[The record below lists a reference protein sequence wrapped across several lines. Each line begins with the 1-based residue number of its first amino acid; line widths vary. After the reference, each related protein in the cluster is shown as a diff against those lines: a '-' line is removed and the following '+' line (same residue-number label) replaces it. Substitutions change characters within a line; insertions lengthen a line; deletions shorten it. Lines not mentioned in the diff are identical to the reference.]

1 MSVLAPSLTPL
12 LSTTAYR
19 IIETTHHNAATANAN
34 GTILSL
40 ATSEYPIASVSLHV
54 RCLSGDGGG
63 VIYPEARGA
72 GAFGTYTRMRAWD
85 HHNNQWV
92 TEIPSSASARIY
104 TVPVA
109 NVEQFIARL
118 AGYTSGEWTV
128 MSWASTVPFV
138 APETL
143 DDYISQITALDA
155 ITETTHHSA
164 VTANANGTERVFDLT
179 RPINTVT
186 VGVTGTSGG
195 ATITAEIRGP
205 DSNNWTAARAWDVAN
220 NQWVTELDGSANV
233 LMYIIPVG
241 QTSRFRVKIADYT
254 AGTWTV
260 KSWASSAP
268 FVAPQN
274 IEPHVASSAL
284 SLAAIQTAVE
294 DSTTHHTPVGSHGT
308 TVTLTSAV
316 EIVPYLGA
324 TKLIMQA
331 FGGAVRY
338 RLDGVDPT
346 ASTGF
351 RIAENEQVTIP
362 LAAGA
367 TVRVI
372 QESGAATVQYQA
384 VA

>member
-1 MSVLAPSLTPL
+1 MSVLAPSFAPL
-12 LSTTAYR
+12 LNTTAYKA
-19 IIETTHHNAATANAN
+19 IETIHHNAATANGN
-34 GTILSL
+34 GTFLNLGASQ
-40 ATSEYPIASVSLHV
+40 YPIGSITLNV

-63 VIYPEARGA
+63 VIYPEGQAS
-72 GAFGTYTRMRAWD
+72 GAFGTFTSLRAWD
-85 HHNNQWV
+85 HQNNVWV
-92 TEIPSSASARIY
+92 TAIPSSANARVY

-109 NVEQFIARL
+109 NIERFYARL
-118 AGYTSGEWTV
+118 AGYTTGSWTV
-128 MSWASTVPFV
+128 QSWASSVPFV
-138 APETL
+138 APETMA
-143 DDYISQITALDA
+143 DYVANITDQNA
-155 ITETTHHSA
+155 IIETTHHTA

-186 VGVTGTSGG
+186 VAVTGTSGG
-195 ATITAEIRGP
+195 ATVTAEIRGP
-205 DSNNWTAARAWDVAN
+205 DANNYTPTRAWDVVN
-220 NQWVTELDGSANV
+220 QQWVTELDGSATA
-233 LMYIIPVG
+233 LMYIVPVG

-254 AGTWTV
+254 SGTWTI
-260 KSWASSAP
+260 KSWASNAP

-294 DSTTHHTPVGSHGT
+294 DNTTHHTPVGSHGT
-308 TVTLTSAV
+308 SVTLTTAV
-316 EIVPYLGA
+316 EIVPFLGA
-324 TKLIMQA
+324 TKMMLQA

-338 RLDGVDPT
+338 RLDGVNPT

-351 RIAENEQVTIP
+351 RVDANELVTIP

-372 QESGAATVQYQA
+372 QESTAATVQYQA